1 MVLLGESESE
11 SESERESGVSEMSD
25 LREYLDKKNYWRECD
40 VDVKRGEWD
49 DSGAVWVWCR
59 LVTL

>member
-1 MVLLGESESE
+1 MRVR
-11 SESERESGVSEMSD
+11 ERERYGVSEMSD
-25 LREYLDKKNYWRECD
+25 LREYLDKKIYWRECD